1 MEQDVTKEEIT
12 EETNEDVKP
21 KKQRKKIVIK
31 RRLQQKKRSPDDRNI
46 YLDKD
51 EFASEIAKWRDSAEK
66 VEDRVVHDK
75 LALMIL
81 SIPQHMLHSKC
92 FCGYDYHL
100 KEDMVMNAYLKIVK
114 NLKNFNPEIGASAFK
129 YFSRCCYFAF
139 CETIMRYYKHK
150 NFIEELEAAV
160 QYKMKSLGLTS
171 GDLDATSSMTSNFD

>member
-1 MEQDVTKEEIT
+1 MEQDAKNEGSN
-12 EETNEDVKP
+12 EETKP
-21 KKQRKKIVIK
+21 KKQRKKIVIA
-31 RRLQQKKRSPDDRNI
+31 RRISQRRPSADRNI

-51 EFASEIAKWRDSAEK
+51 QFAAEIAKWRDSADK

-100 KEDMVMNAYLKIVK
+100 KEDMVMSAYLKIVK
-114 NLKNFNPEIGASAFK
+114 NLKNFNPAFGASAFK
-129 YFSRCCYFAF
+129 YFSRCAYFAF

-150 NFIEELEAAV
+150 NFIEELTAAV
-160 QYKMKSLGLTS
+160 QYKMKSLGLTPS
-171 GDLDATSSMTSNFD
+171 DLDATSNSSCNFE

>member
-1 MEQDVTKEEIT
+1 MEEDTNN
-12 EETNEDVKP
+12 EETNEEIKP

-31 RRLQQKKRSPDDRNI
+31 RRLSQRRPSAGRNI

-92 FCGYDYHL
+92 FSGYDSYL
-100 KEDMVMNAYLKIVK
+100 KEDMMMNAYLKIVK
-114 NLKNFNPEIGASAFK
+114 NLKNFKPEIGASAFK
-129 YFSRCCYFAF
+129 YFSRCTYFAF
-139 CETIMRYYKHK
+139 CETIMKYYRHK
-150 NFIEELEAAV
+150 NMIEELTTAV
-160 QYKMKSLGLTS
+160 
-171 GDLDATSSMTSNFD
+171 

>member
-1 MEQDVTKEEIT
+1 MEQDVKNEEGNEEI
-12 EETNEDVKP
+12 KP
-21 KKQRKKIVIK
+21 KQRKKIVIA
-31 RRLQQKKRSPDDRNI
+31 RRISQRRPSAGRNI

-51 EFASEIAKWRDSAEK
+51 DFASEIAKWRDSAEK

-114 NLKNFNPEIGASAFK
+114 NLKNFKPEIGASAFK

-139 CETIMRYYKHK
+139 CETIMKYYKHK

-171 GDLDATSSMTSNFD
+171 GDLDGTSSVTSSFD